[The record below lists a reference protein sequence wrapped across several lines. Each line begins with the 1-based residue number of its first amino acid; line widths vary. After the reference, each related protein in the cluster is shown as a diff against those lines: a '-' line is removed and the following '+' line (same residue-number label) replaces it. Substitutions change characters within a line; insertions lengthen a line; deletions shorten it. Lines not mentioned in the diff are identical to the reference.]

1 MYQVDEVKQA
11 QLLERIKMFNG
22 AVGVE
27 QTWKAMSCQERL
39 SHAIHVDRIKIFPNA
54 TSIIEKTKRKHIQES
69 WEERV
74 KDKHINN
81 EYALPENSQ
90 HEVHDWKVTHE
101 EK

>member
-1 MYQVDEVKQA
+1 
-11 QLLERIKMFNG
+11 MFNG

-54 TSIIEKTKRKHIQES
+54 TSIIEKTKRIHIQET